1 MYNQLTPW
9 VIEAHQKELLK
20 EAEQSRIVKAACA
33 ARPRPW
39 ERFFVRLGDILIA
52 AGTRLHQRFE
62 RGPRFDAD
70 GLRSHC

>member
-1 MYNQLTPW
+1 MYNPLTPW
-9 VIEAHQKELLK
+9 VIEAHQKELLEK
-20 EAEQSRIVKAACA
+20 AEQSRMAKVASAS
-33 ARPRPW
+33 RPRPW

-62 RGPRFDAD
+62 RGPSFDTK